1 MMLSRLLLSVLLLLV
16 ALCSTAQFNQL
27 ILRKNGKAFKRF
39 REGSEITVETRL
51 GMKYTGT
58 IALLQND
65 SIYFS
70 GSGIPV
76 RDIKAVLKKKSRT
89 PLIPMEPEAFLWA
102 NVGIPLFTAGLVLSG
117 QPFWS
122 SFSTGVGLVYLPILF
137 YHVKNFLFGSGRYYR
152 IGNKY
157 DLQLLDLYRAEPV
170 PIQQQ

>member
-1 MMLSRLLLSVLLLLV
+1 MLSRLILSVLFLLI
-16 ALCSTAQFNQL
+16 AFCSFAQFNQL

-39 REGSEITVETRL
+39 REGSDITIETKL

-65 SIYFS
+65 SVYFT

-102 NVGIPLFTAGLVLSG
+102 NIGIPLFTAGLVISG
-117 QPFWS
+117 QSFWS
-122 SFSTGVGLVYLPILF
+122 SFLTGAGLVYLPIIF
-137 YHVKNFLFGSGRYYR
+137 YHIKNFLFGGGAYYR

>member
-1 MMLSRLLLSVLLLLV
+1 MILRLLLFVLLV
-16 ALCSTAQFNQL
+16 AASASTFAQFNQL

-39 REGSEITVETRL
+39 KEGSAITIETKL

-65 SIYFS
+65 SVYFDV
-70 GSGIPV
+70 SGIPV
-76 RDIKAVLKKKSRT
+76 QDIKAVLKKKSRT

-102 NVGIPLFTAGLVLSG
+102 NIGIPLFTAGLVISG
-117 QPFWS
+117 QSFWS

-137 YHVKNFLFGSGRYYR
+137 YHLKNFIFGGGAYYR
-152 IGNKY
+152 IGSKY

-170 PIQQQ
+170 PVQQQ

>member
-1 MMLSRLLLSVLLLLV
+1 MLLRSLVSVLFLV
-16 ALCSTAQFNQL
+16 LTLSSFAQFNQL

-39 REGSEITVETRL
+39 REGSEISIETKL
-51 GMKYTGT
+51 GLKYTGT

-65 SIYFS
+65 SVYFS

-76 RDIKAVLKKKSRT
+76 RDINAVLKKKSRN

-102 NVGIPLFTAGLVLSG
+102 NIGIPLFTAGLVLSG

-137 YHVKNFLFGSGRYYR
+137 YHAKNLIFGGGRYYR

-170 PIQQQ
+170 PVQQQ